1 MFCGISRG
9 ENDHS
14 VWGARMDFLMIAGT
28 IAFFLLAVAYTI
40 ACDKLK

>member
-1 MFCGISRG
+1 
-9 ENDHS
+9 
-14 VWGARMDFLMIAGT
+14 MDLLMIAGT